1 MTARR
6 LGSGRPTRNPRRRE
20 HEMPT
25 DPPPGMARPSLD
37 ELLAA
42 VVPVDEGAA
51 EAARRR
57 WDSLAKPPGS
67 LGRLEEIGVVLAGIA
82 RRPDPRPPARAA
94 LVVCAGDHGVVAS
107 GASAW
112 PPEVTT
118 AMVETICSGRAAASA
133 LAAVAGCDVRV
144 LDVGVAG
151 EPAPHARLDR
161 ERVRAGTGDIS
172 RTAAMSRAEA
182 AAAVLAGARAAAR
195 AAERADVLLCGDMGI
210 GNTTAAA
217 GLVAGMT
224 GADPAAVT
232 GAGAGGGP
240 EHVARKTELVRR
252 AVALH
257 RPGPDDPLGALAAVG
272 GLEHAALAG
281 LILGGARAR
290 RPVILDGV
298 STVAAA
304 LVAVALA
311 PAAGGYLIAA
321 HRSTEPGASVALE
334 ALRLRPLLELEMR
347 LGEGTGALL
356 ALPLVRAAAAAL
368 SGMAALDEV
377 AGAR

>member
-1 MTARR
+1 
-6 LGSGRPTRNPRRRE
+6 
-20 HEMPT
+20 
-25 DPPPGMARPSLD
+25 
-37 ELLAA
+37 
-42 VVPVDEGAA
+42 
-51 EAARRR
+51 
-57 WDSLAKPPGS
+57 
-67 LGRLEEIGVVLAGIA
+67 
-82 RRPDPRPPARAA
+82 
-94 LVVCAGDHGVVAS
+94 
-107 GASAW
+107 
-112 PPEVTT
+112 
-118 AMVETICSGRAAASA
+118 
-133 LAAVAGCDVRV
+133 
-144 LDVGVAG
+144 
-151 EPAPHARLDR
+151 
-161 ERVRAGTGDIS
+161 
-172 RTAAMSRAEA
+172 
-182 AAAVLAGARAAAR
+182 
-195 AAERADVLLCGDMGI
+195 
-210 GNTTAAA
+210 
-217 GLVAGMT
+217 
-224 GADPAAVT
+224 